1 MSYDPQPGDV
11 PSYPQRPQGGTPQ
24 GGPAQVYPQGG
35 DDQGGY
41 GQGGAQ
47 QGWGAPMGGPRSG
60 PSLFPFPSWTTRT
73 RGGSTVTVGGCCLPL
88 PIGCLATTLAVGA
101 VAGSRVVRH
110 LRG

>member
-1 MSYDPQPGDV
+1 
-11 PSYPQRPQGGTPQ
+11 
-24 GGPAQVYPQGG
+24 
-35 DDQGGY
+35 
-41 GQGGAQ
+41 
-47 QGWGAPMGGPRSG
+47 MGGPRPG

-101 VAGSRVVRH
+101 LAGSRVVRH